1 VLLHDHSI
9 PLQYIL
15 ENPPE
20 ALTSMLLTSNILSK
34 KVSHGFVAQI
44 GLSLDFPLP
53 RTDLAYGHGTRYAKS
68 CEAIQDR
75 GADLDLRN
83 LSIEVAR
90 CEALTEE
97 FHTMHLCFDAAA
109 AVVSGQVSP

>member
-1 VLLHDHSI
+1 
-9 PLQYIL
+9 
-15 ENPPE
+15 
-20 ALTSMLLTSNILSK
+20 MRR
-34 KVSHGFVAQI
+34 GFVAQI
-44 GLSLDFPLP
+44 GLRLCFPLP
-53 RTDLAYGHGTRYAKS
+53 RTDLAYGDGARYAKS

-90 CEALTEE
+90 REALIEE
-97 FHTMHLCFDAAA
+97 LHTMRLCFDTAA